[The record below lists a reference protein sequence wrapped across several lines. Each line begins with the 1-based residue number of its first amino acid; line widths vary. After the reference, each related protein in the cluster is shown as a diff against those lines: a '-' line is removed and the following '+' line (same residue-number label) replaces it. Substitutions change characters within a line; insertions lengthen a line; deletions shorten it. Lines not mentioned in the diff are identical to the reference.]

1 MVNHWSFKDNKLLE
15 KRLTMIPPNTEILSS
30 PSDRAIEG
38 KKLMETVETAGK
50 TDYSF
55 YFHPFNVK
63 ENCHI

>member
-1 MVNHWSFKDNKLLE
+1 
-15 KRLTMIPPNTEILSS
+15 MIPPNTEILSS